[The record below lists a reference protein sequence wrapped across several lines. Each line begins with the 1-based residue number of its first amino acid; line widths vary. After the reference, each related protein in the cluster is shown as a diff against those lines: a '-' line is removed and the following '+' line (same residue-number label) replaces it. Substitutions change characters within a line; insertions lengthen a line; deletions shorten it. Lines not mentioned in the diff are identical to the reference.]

1 MAYGMKIWHIMQ
13 QRREKEIP
21 RDTEL
26 AVNNSMERT
35 QTHTHESINTG
46 L

>member
-1 MAYGMKIWHIMQ
+1 MKIWHIMKQ
-13 QRREKEIP
+13 KREKEIA

-26 AVNNSMERT
+26 AVNNNMERT
-35 QTHTHESINTG
+35 QTHTHESINKG